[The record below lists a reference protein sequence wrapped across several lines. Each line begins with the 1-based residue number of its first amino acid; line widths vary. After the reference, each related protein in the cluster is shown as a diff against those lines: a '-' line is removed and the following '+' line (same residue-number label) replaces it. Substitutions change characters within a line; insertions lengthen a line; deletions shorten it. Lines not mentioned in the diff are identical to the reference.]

1 MEENVTPT
9 QNTIPIRRPGASAAP
24 QPTPEVPQYPT
35 EIVPLPSKGWFYE
48 ESNPMSSG
56 QIEVKMMTAKEED
69 ILTNQN
75 YAKKGIIF
83 DKLIQS
89 LVVDKSIDLD
99 TMLVMDQNAIMIAIR
114 RLAYGDSYK
123 VKVECPRCGDLNDVD
138 IDLSKFEE
146 KDVDMSKFTRGINEF
161 EFTLPKSQKNITYKI
176 LTQKDQQ
183 NIESEF
189 KHLHKASKESSA
201 EITIRL
207 KYVLTSV
214 DGNRDKIY
222 IKNFINTMLAFD
234 ARALRDEMSRVLPT
248 LDTDFDFECST
259 CTHSERMDVPIT
271 ARFFWPES
279 GR

>member
-1 MEENVTPT
+1 MEENVTP
-9 QNTIPIRRPGASAAP
+9 QNTIPIRRPGASTAP
-24 QPTPEVPQYPT
+24 QSAPEVPQYPT
-35 EIVPLPSKGWFYE
+35 EIVPLPSKGWFYD

-89 LVVDKSIDLD
+89 LVVDKNIDLD
-99 TMLVMDQNAIMIAIR
+99 TIFVMDQNAIMIAIR

-123 VKVECPRCGDLNDVD
+123 VRIECPKCGDFNDVD

-146 KDVDMSKFTRGINEF
+146 KDVDVSKFTKGINEF
-161 EFTLPKSQKNITYKI
+161 EFTLPKSQKHITYKI
-176 LTQKDQQ
+176 LTQNDQQ

-189 KHLHKASKESSA
+189 KQLHKANKESSA

-207 KYVLTSV
+207 KYLLTSI

-222 IKNFINTMLAFD
+222 IKNFISTMLAFD
-234 ARALRDEMSRVLPT
+234 ARALRDEMSKALPT
-248 LDTDFDFECST
+248 LDTDFDFECLT
-259 CTHSERMDVPIT
+259 CSHSERMDVPIT
-271 ARFFWPES
+271 AQFFWPDS